1 MKNDLRAQLDAAL
14 RHVDWHGEQQVLQRL
29 RPRPVR
35 PVRVLVIALV
45 VLAFAATALAVGLHF
60 SGPFTAQR
68 QARQAI
74 MDKYGLTEEML
85 DLFTYQ
91 VQPDGTVLFTTQFL
105 AERLGEYTVTP
116 SQGEWTAAWSHEN
129 ISTAWGTQQLAQV
142 LPLYRQYA
150 AGWAAVT
157 DIGQLTLE
165 ERAALD
171 APLLLTQET
180 GALINILPEA
190 GDLSPQEAGALA
202 QAAIAEKYGTL
213 PEGDPRTSFFLYGQ
227 TQRREYRIDIADY
240 VVYVASPSGE
250 ITHCRWMVP
259 AKDRCLPAGNLADY
273 PAAAEEYITSGAF
286 DLLTAPEK
294 AALSQRYIA
303 AGLAHLLPGSGYACP
318 APSAMSEDA
327 ACSLAAEHLRA
338 AYGLPEG
345 WTSLFLCRTSFIQQE
360 EQQAWLVEYLP
371 GELANWH
378 FRDAEKLG
386 VYTVTVDAQ
395 AAQVV
400 SQAWSLEGTDVSG
413 CTAESLGTAAAF
425 NGPMLPW
432 VQSLLND
439 LQAILDKYPPAINLN
454 EMSLEDRGAYAQRM
468 RQAGYAIVQYP
479 DLIPTADDLPQQ
491 QAADLAWKALSAL
504 TDITGLSRGDAD
516 QEGLYLVELADG
528 SYARVWNIV
537 YTNSTDIFTIH
548 VHAETGEIENIWH
561 DSPAFSHG

>member
-1 MKNDLRAQLDAAL
+1 M
-14 RHVDWHGEQQVLQRL
+14 
-29 RPRPVR
+29 
-35 PVRVLVIALV
+35 
-45 VLAFAATALAVGLHF
+45 
-60 SGPFTAQR
+60 
-68 QARQAI
+68 
-74 MDKYGLTEEML
+74 
-85 DLFTYQ
+85 
-91 VQPDGTVLFTTQFL
+91 
-105 AERLGEYTVTP
+105 
-116 SQGEWTAAWSHEN
+116 
-129 ISTAWGTQQLAQV
+129 
-142 LPLYRQYA
+142 
-150 AGWAAVT
+150 
-157 DIGQLTLE
+157 
-165 ERAALD
+165 
-171 APLLLTQET
+171 
-180 GALINILPEA
+180 
-190 GDLSPQEAGALA
+190 
-202 QAAIAEKYGTL
+202 
-213 PEGDPRTSFFLYGQ
+213 
-227 TQRREYRIDIADY
+227 
-240 VVYVASPSGE
+240 
-250 ITHCRWMVP
+250 
-259 AKDRCLPAGNLADY
+259 
-273 PAAAEEYITSGAF
+273 
-286 DLLTAPEK
+286 
-294 AALSQRYIA
+294 
-303 AGLAHLLPGSGYACP
+303 
-318 APSAMSEDA
+318 
-327 ACSLAAEHLRA
+327 
-338 AYGLPEG
+338 
-345 WTSLFLCRTSFIQQE
+345 
-360 EQQAWLVEYLP
+360 EYLP

-479 DLIPTADDLPQQ
+479 DLIPTAGDLPQQ
-491 QAADLAWKALSAL
+491 QAADLAWQALSAL